1 MSAKTIR
8 IKTFNPT
15 ADSFGLNGPDFVGNI
30 RKGELRGI
38 IKSIK
43 TCAKPAIL
51 AARSARS
58 MLFRVILAPS
68 TRLTISAV

>member
-38 IKSIK
+38 IN
-43 TCAKPAIL
+43 PV
-51 AARSARS
+51 AAAGR
-58 MLFRVILAPS
+58 
-68 TRLTISAV
+68 TRGA

>member
-8 IKTFNPT
+8 IKTQS
-15 ADSFGLNGPDFVGNI
+15 DGRSFGLNGPDFVGNI

-38 IKSIK
+38 IKINEDLCEACD
-43 TCAKPAIL
+43 TCR
-51 AARSARS
+51 RSARS
-58 MLFRVILAPS
+58 TPFRAISAPS